1 MIIRGLERCGKQ
13 DLASEIAL
21 EHLARVAEVFQ
32 STGTVWENYSPDAA
46 TPGEPAKPDLVGW
59 TGIVPIVYFWFNDK

>member
-1 MIIRGLERCGKQ
+1 MPRTSFVVEPEKPAVSL
-13 DLASEIAL
+13 
-21 EHLARVAEVFQ
+21 Q